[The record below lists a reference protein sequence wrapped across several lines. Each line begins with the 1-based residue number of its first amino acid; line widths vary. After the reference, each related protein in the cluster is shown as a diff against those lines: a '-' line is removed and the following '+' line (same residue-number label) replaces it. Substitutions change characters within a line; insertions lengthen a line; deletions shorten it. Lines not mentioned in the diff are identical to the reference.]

1 MLNSPLLA
9 VDDDST
15 PLHTCNVFVEGC

>member
-1 MLNSPLLA
+1 VLA

-15 PLHTCNVFVEGC
+15 CNVFVDGC

>member
-1 MLNSPLLA
+1 LYSPLLA

-15 PLHTCNVFVEGC
+15 CNVFVDRC